1 VPGSRS
7 TSSAAPAASVEGAL
21 RFAVALVP
29 ARRLQSML
37 HDLAALVEAGR
48 IELVSGF

>member
-1 VPGSRS
+1 VP
-7 TSSAAPAASVEGAL
+7 
-21 RFAVALVP
+21 LVP

-37 HDLAALVEAGR
+37 HALPAVLGPERVADLAALVEAGR